1 MEAANAVKKQMLA
14 EAQIDKSRL
23 KEEIITKSDFPIHI
37 VSKVETEHN
46 GSTMEGGQSPFPV
59 TEKKNDETTP
69 STVEN
74 LGNVSNERA
83 TLVPDLFPG
92 SDNFLAQQCGH
103 ASKRSRSQLK
113 SYIAHKAE
121 EMYTYRSLPLG
132 RDRRHNRYWQFVAS
146 SSSNDP
152 GSGRIFVEMYDG
164 KWRLIDSEEV
174 DLLILWCLVNLI

>member
-23 KEEIITKSDFPIHI
+23 KEDIITKSDFPMHI
-37 VSKVETEHN
+37 VSKVETELN
-46 GSTMEGGQSPFPV
+46 GSAMEDGQSPFPV
-59 TEKKNDETTP
+59 ADNQNNETTL
-69 STVEN
+69 STAEN
-74 LGNVSNERA
+74 LGSVPNERA
-83 TLVPDLFPG
+83 TLVPDFFPVP
-92 SDNFLAQQCGH
+92 DNFLAQQCGH

-113 SYIAHKAE
+113 SYIAHRAE

-132 RDRRHNRYWQFVAS
+132 RDRRRNRYWQFVAS

-164 KWRLIDSEEV
+164 KWMLIDSEEV
-174 DLLILWCLVNLI
+174 DILFLWCLVYLI